1 MRKPRAVEYFR
12 ESIENAVFSDCIS
25 DHQQS
30 AYFRKEIGTLLFRHD
45 MCNEKGGIRHAI
57 ANRLIF

>member
-1 MRKPRAVEYFR
+1 MTKSETFASDFVDSLRYPVKP
-12 ESIENAVFSDCIS
+12 DIS

-45 MCNEKGGIRHAI
+45 MCNEKGGIPHTI